1 MAWIP
6 SQGPCRRLLAG
17 TALATLALPWLAG
30 EFAKQ
35 FFQPGL
41 TDDPARQTLLI
52 DYIVMGAL
60 VFGLTM
66 LLTVAIGCAIRGVM
80 QGPQRRADDYP
91 MPDEDRLSS

>member
-1 MAWIP
+1 MGLLPA
-6 SQGPCRRLLAG
+6 QGSCRRLLAL
-17 TALATLALPWLAG
+17 TAAATLVLPWMAG

-41 TDDPARQTLLI
+41 SSDPARQTLLI
-52 DYIVMGAL
+52 DYIVIGAL

-66 LLTVAIGCAIRGVM
+66 VLTVGLGCWMRTVM

-91 MPDEDRLSS
+91 MPDEDARRP